1 MHQCTLGAFVPLE
14 FRGVRAAGK
23 RVKQL
28 WACPPARLCG
38 QPRSPCSPARAGCA
52 WLRALRAA
60 SQGFDPAALRG
71 LLTAPGRRAPRN
83 HQPASGGPNKRRQR
97 WTTTLT
103 WWGSQVRRP
112 QPDRYVFSDV
122 PKAPRVHWCI

>member
-1 MHQCTLGAFVPLE
+1 MHQCTLGAFVPLDI
-14 FRGVRAAGK
+14 RGVRAAGK

-28 WACPPARLCG
+28 WACPTARLCG

-83 HQPASGGPNKRRQR
+83 HQPASGGPNKRRQQ

-122 PKAPRVHWCI
+122 PWRS